1 MTDLGFLFPLAGAA
15 VIGAA
20 VWAVW
25 PRHGFKRGGVLKPA
39 GTITVTPQD
48 KEELRRIRDC
58 AEINAGRCPDCGASG
73 SLCEGPSGGMSQN
86 IACDQCLM
94 EFNVGFGFG
103 TGAFLV
109 DRTGKLS
116 RSRGRVFGFSD
127 ADFEGKEVAA

>member
-1 MTDLGFLFPLAGAA
+1 MNILKRLGF
-15 VIGAA
+15 IS
-20 VWAVW
+20 
-25 PRHGFKRGGVLKPA
+25 
-39 GTITVTPQD
+39 VTPAE
-48 KEELRRIRDC
+48 KAELRRIRDC

-103 TGAFLV
+103 TGAFMV

-116 RSRGRVFGFSD
+116 RSRGRTFGFSD